1 MAIGGARVL
10 SQPVKIIVA
19 TKDQR
24 QAADPQHSVWVSANA
39 GSGKTQVLVQ
49 RVIRLLLEGVEPA
62 SILCIT
68 YTKAA
73 AAEMADRLYS
83 QLASWVA
90 LSDEKLT
97 EAINNLGADGKSQTI
112 LIRAR
117 KLFTLA
123 LETPGG
129 LKIQTI
135 HAFCERLLHLFPV
148 EADLAPGFSV
158 LEDRN
163 ADELRERAM
172 AQVIYGHRALPETL
186 QAFDTLSNR
195 VNNEQFATVIKEFI
209 AGLRKTDP
217 AVLDLSAEAYAL
229 LLKQSAGLLPS
240 ETYDEIYADFIRI
253 DQLTYARGAA
263 ALAGYPTHKNVPEK
277 LLKISTS
284 TDIMDD
290 LLSYYFTA
298 EKSLRKS
305 LFSVKMNTD
314 HPDVTEFITN
324 EASRLDQLLLRL
336 NSLEL
341 IEANTQAFIIASA
354 ALRQIEEE
362 KQKSAKVD
370 FDDLIRRTAQLLS
383 TSRARDWVTFKLDPG
398 LSHILLDESQDT
410 GPAQWI
416 IINRLAEEFFAGL
429 GREQKAPR
437 TLFVVGDEKQ
447 SIFSFQGADV
457 VSYADAREKHVN
469 FGNLKNVT
477 LNVSYRSTD
486 VILEAVDKVH
496 TPQTDPQKVLRS
508 HTASRKDT
516 LGIVEIWPLIA
527 PDDKPVG
534 QPWDTPLDHIPQSS
548 PRRKLARMMAQRV
561 KLWIDPQAPRK
572 LAGKDKAVS
581 AGDILILFRSR
592 GPLFRM
598 VMAELRAAGVPVAGA
613 DRLSLLQS
621 LIVQDVLALL
631 NWLLLTQDDHALA
644 CILKSPLV
652 PEPLSEP
659 ELFAAAYDRKSTS
672 LLSRLSGEN
681 LNWLKRLQAAVLTS
695 TPDELLALIFNHCR
709 KDIAARLGPE
719 AHEASDAMLDMALA
733 FQAEGGASLFGF
745 VQWFQGTETTLKREM
760 AKPSGEV
767 RLMTVHGAK
776 GLEAPIV
783 IIADAAQSPSGAN
796 GRPRILE
803 FSPRPGLTLPL
814 WFASGTGTLV
824 PEFGKLEDLAKALEL
839 EESRRLLYVAMTR
852 AEDELYLTGV
862 GQGSKGEAAKESWWV
877 KIVGSLGAPVADV
890 PLRFGATD
898 VYLQPAGPTAPAQPL
913 MPPAWLLETPAIERN
928 NKFIGLNAALSGNRT
943 YDAAAAKRGRA
954 RHRLLQDLGDMPE
967 AARAAFAAKRAS
979 QLGLQDAE
987 AQKLVTALAK
997 PELAP
1002 YFGPDSRAEEEIWG
1016 TLEQTG
1022 QRVAGRLDRLA
1033 VRPEGLWLL
1042 DYKTGT
1048 AASPDHLKQMA
1059 GYAALLKQA
1068 FPTHPITAALFFTQT
1083 ASLQQLTEA
1092 ELNAALRESDV
1103 ASP

>member
-1 MAIGGARVL
+1 M

-90 LSDEKLT
+90 LSDEKLI

-158 LEDRN
+158 LENRN

-172 AQVIYGHRALPETL
+172 AQGIYGHRALPETL

-240 ETYDEIYADFIRI
+240 ETYDEIYTDFISI
-253 DQLTYARGAA
+253 DRAAYARCAA

-370 FDDLIRRTAQLLS
+370 FDDLIRRTA
-383 TSRARDWVTFKLDPG
+383 
-398 LSHILLDESQDT
+398 
-410 GPAQWI
+410 
-416 IINRLAEEFFAGL
+416 
-429 GREQKAPR
+429 
-437 TLFVVGDEKQ
+437 
-447 SIFSFQGADV
+447 
-457 VSYADAREKHVN
+457 
-469 FGNLKNVT
+469 
-477 LNVSYRSTD
+477 
-486 VILEAVDKVH
+486 
-496 TPQTDPQKVLRS
+496 
-508 HTASRKDT
+508 
-516 LGIVEIWPLIA
+516 
-527 PDDKPVG
+527 
-534 QPWDTPLDHIPQSS
+534 
-548 PRRKLARMMAQRV
+548 
-561 KLWIDPQAPRK
+561 
-572 LAGKDKAVS
+572 
-581 AGDILILFRSR
+581 
-592 GPLFRM
+592 
-598 VMAELRAAGVPVAGA
+598 
-613 DRLSLLQS
+613 
-621 LIVQDVLALL
+621 
-631 NWLLLTQDDHALA
+631 
-644 CILKSPLV
+644 
-652 PEPLSEP
+652 
-659 ELFAAAYDRKSTS
+659 
-672 LLSRLSGEN
+672 
-681 LNWLKRLQAAVLTS
+681 
-695 TPDELLALIFNHCR
+695 
-709 KDIAARLGPE
+709 
-719 AHEASDAMLDMALA
+719 
-733 FQAEGGASLFGF
+733 
-745 VQWFQGTETTLKREM
+745 
-760 AKPSGEV
+760 
-767 RLMTVHGAK
+767 
-776 GLEAPIV
+776 
-783 IIADAAQSPSGAN
+783 
-796 GRPRILE
+796 
-803 FSPRPGLTLPL
+803 
-814 WFASGTGTLV
+814 
-824 PEFGKLEDLAKALEL
+824 
-839 EESRRLLYVAMTR
+839 
-852 AEDELYLTGV
+852 
-862 GQGSKGEAAKESWWV
+862 
-877 KIVGSLGAPVADV
+877 
-890 PLRFGATD
+890 
-898 VYLQPAGPTAPAQPL
+898 
-913 MPPAWLLETPAIERN
+913 
-928 NKFIGLNAALSGNRT
+928 
-943 YDAAAAKRGRA
+943 
-954 RHRLLQDLGDMPE
+954 
-967 AARAAFAAKRAS
+967 
-979 QLGLQDAE
+979 
-987 AQKLVTALAK
+987 
-997 PELAP
+997 
-1002 YFGPDSRAEEEIWG
+1002 
-1016 TLEQTG
+1016 
-1022 QRVAGRLDRLA
+1022 
-1033 VRPEGLWLL
+1033 
-1042 DYKTGT
+1042 
-1048 AASPDHLKQMA
+1048 
-1059 GYAALLKQA
+1059 
-1068 FPTHPITAALFFTQT
+1068 
-1083 ASLQQLTEA
+1083 
-1092 ELNAALRESDV
+1092 
-1103 ASP
+1103 